1 MAKTSPESKP
11 EETRSVPPR
20 LWQGLSLVHQRSL
33 VALLA
38 ACVLKQ
44 MVARSADLAP
54 QEVQG
59 ESSSGRQSAG

>member
-1 MAKTSPESKP
+1 MAKTSPESKL

-38 ACVLKQ
+38 ACVLRQ
-44 MVARSADLAP
+44 MVIQTAGLVP

-59 ESSSGRQSAG
+59 ESSSGRQSAS